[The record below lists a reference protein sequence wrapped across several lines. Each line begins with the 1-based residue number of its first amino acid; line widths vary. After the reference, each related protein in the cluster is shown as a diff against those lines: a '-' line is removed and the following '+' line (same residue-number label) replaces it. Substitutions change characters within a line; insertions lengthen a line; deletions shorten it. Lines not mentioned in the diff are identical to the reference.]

1 MGHFTFWITLSPRLK
16 TETKRLNFDLSPGV
30 EINQSTVSSGTDSG
44 LQSIGISEFL
54 LMTHSESTT

>member
-44 LQSIGISEFL
+44 LQSIGMSEFFF
-54 LMTHSESTT
+54 THSESTT